1 MSTLINKINRTKTF
15 LANLLQITEE
25 EAENVIN
32 KQPSLINYSTKQVW
46 KKDNAGNVMLVN
58 VLIDRMSFYRDVFRV
73 PAELSE
79 KKFLRM
85 IASHPA
91 LLNTSEKTFL
101 EKMEAIKSTL
111 DLSDVELRKF
121 VVSNPQVVLLDC
133 SSKGNNTTVAKI
145 AKFRSVLSMDEILDN
160 PMILNVPA
168 QKFTI
173 RYMIAKNAG
182 ARDAFVN
189 GGFMYNE
196 KKVYARAQY
205 LASLTSTQYVAAD
218 IFSDKFEKKF
228 GVLDATLAAQYPLD
242 AVAISSIEA
251 TYAANNRRP
260 ITLKPE
266 ERNAVL

>member
-1 MSTLINKINRTKTF
+1 MSKLIAKINATKKF
-15 LANLLQITEE
+15 LANLLNITEE
-25 EAENVIN
+25 EAESMID
-32 KQPSLINYSTKQVW
+32 KQPSLINYSTQQVW
-46 KKDNAGNVMLVN
+46 KKDDAGNVVYAN
-58 VLIDRMSFYRDVFRV
+58 VIIDRMSFYRDVFRV

-79 KKFLRM
+79 KKFFRM

-91 LLNTSEKTFL
+91 MLNTSEETFMA
-101 EKMEAIKSTL
+101 KMEAIKSTL
-111 DLSDVELRKF
+111 DLTDAELRKF
-121 VVSNPQVVLLDC
+121 VVGNPQVVLLDC
-133 SSKGNNTTVAKI
+133 SANGKNTTIAKI

-160 PMILNVPA
+160 PMIMNVPA
-168 QKFTI
+168 QKFII

-205 LASLTSTQYVAAD
+205 LASLTGTQYASSE

-228 GVLDATLAAQYPLD
+228 GVLDATLTVQYPLD
-242 AVAISSIEA
+242 AAAITSIET
-251 TYAANNRRP
+251 TYAENNRRP